1 MNGAGD
7 LSATAPEAAATNRGV
22 ALLRLALVPIALVV
36 VDAEQRHGPYTAVLG
51 AFAAYAVALLAISLL
66 SPWRPPAAAQAVA
79 DLGWIAALVYVSGG
93 ADSPLRFAFYVMP
106 IAAALRLSPR
116 HTTGWL
122 AVALATYLLVAVP
135 HPRTD
140 VPDDLDFIAEQ
151 GLALLWVGAG
161 AVMLSALFRRRERRL
176 AALAET
182 RRRLVRQAL
191 DAEARERRRL
201 AEALHDEAIQ
211 NVLLARQEVADAE
224 RGVPGAADRARH
236 ALDETSAQLRREVLS
251 MHPLGLERAGLP
263 AALESIAGSAERRG
277 GFRAHVTVDPSA
289 AGVHDDLVIATV
301 RELVS
306 NAAKHASAANLT
318 VDVTADARAL
328 RVAVADDGIGL
339 LHRRLE
345 QALDEGHIGLAAA
358 TERVRAVG
366 GDVAVESSPGRGTT
380 VTVVLPLA
388 ERA

>member
-1 MNGAGD
+1 
-7 LSATAPEAAATNRGV
+7 
-22 ALLRLALVPIALVV
+22 
-36 VDAEQRHGPYTAVLG
+36 
-51 AFAAYAVALLAISLL
+51 
-66 SPWRPPAAAQAVA
+66 
-79 DLGWIAALVYVSGG
+79 
-93 ADSPLRFAFYVMP
+93 
-106 IAAALRLSPR
+106 
-116 HTTGWL
+116 
-122 AVALATYLLVAVP
+122 
-135 HPRTD
+135 
-140 VPDDLDFIAEQ
+140 
-151 GLALLWVGAG
+151 
-161 AVMLSALFRRRERRL
+161 
-176 AALAET
+176 
-182 RRRLVRQAL
+182 
-191 DAEARERRRL
+191 
-201 AEALHDEAIQ
+201 
-211 NVLLARQEVADAE
+211 
-224 RGVPGAADRARH
+224 
-236 ALDETSAQLRREVLS
+236 

-318 VDVTADARAL
+318 VDVTADAQAL
-328 RVAVADDGIGL
+328 RVTVADDGIGL

-366 GDVAVESSPGRGTT
+366 GDVAVDSGPGRGTT